1 MVTYCRVIDITK
13 TSVSLISGKIVGVG
27 CKVLNLH
34 DALSILGNPDSSKAE
49 QVLFYSWLPMVK
61 EIRVCYKG
69 AFDSKNRVEMVFD
82 DESVP
87 VVLYNTD
94 LESKLFDF
102 IHSV

>member
-1 MVTYCRVIDITK
+1 
-13 TSVSLISGKIVGVG
+13 
-27 CKVLNLH
+27 
-34 DALSILGNPDSSKAE
+34 
-49 QVLFYSWLPMVK
+49 MVK